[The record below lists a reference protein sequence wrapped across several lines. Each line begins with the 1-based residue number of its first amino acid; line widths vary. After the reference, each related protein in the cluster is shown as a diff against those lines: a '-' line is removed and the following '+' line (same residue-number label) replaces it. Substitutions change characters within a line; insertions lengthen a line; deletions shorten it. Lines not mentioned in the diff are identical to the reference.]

1 VFYDCEEVDAER
13 NGLGKLAAARPELLD
28 GVFAVVMEPSNAVVE
43 AGCQGTI
50 RIDVLTR
57 GERSH
62 SARWWMGSNA
72 IHHAAEVLARLSAY
86 VPRRVPIDGLEYREG
101 LNAVGITGGV
111 AGNVLPDECR
121 VSVNYRFA
129 PDRSEAEAMAHLHEV
144 FDGYE
149 LELVDSAPGALP
161 GLERPAAAAFIAAV
175 GGAPQPKFGWTDVAR
190 FTALGVPAVN
200 FGPGD
205 PQYAHKQDE
214 FVPEAEIVACERG
227 MRAWLS

>member
-1 VFYDCEEVDAER
+1 
-13 NGLGKLAAARPELLD
+13 
-28 GVFAVVMEPSNAVVE
+28 M
-43 AGCQGTI
+43 
-50 RIDVLTR
+50 
-57 GERSH
+57 
-62 SARWWMGSNA
+62 
-72 IHHAAEVLARLSAY
+72 
-86 VPRRVPIDGLEYREG
+86 PIDGLEYREG

-149 LELVDSAPGALP
+149 VELVDSSPGALP
-161 GLERPAAAAFIAAV
+161 GLDRPAAAAFIAAV

-200 FGPGD
+200 YGPGD

-214 FVPEAEIVACERG
+214 FVPVAEIDACERG